1 MATELKLGMSYRFTD
16 LCYDTLYFLGVSS
29 IRSVELD
36 FGIDNVSMLGLP
48 DKNNAY
54 VYVGK
59 CYQTGYF
66 SGLYVN
72 LFKHIKRNDY
82 VGVISHDEDK
92 NKIESCVVPV
102 IDKKDLFIGV

>member
-16 LCYDTLYFLGVSS
+16 LCYDNLYFLSVSS
-29 IRSVELD
+29 IRDVEID
-36 FGIDNVSMLGLP
+36 FGIENISTLGLP

-59 CYQTGYF
+59 CYQGCF

-82 VGVISHDEDK
+82 VGVISSDEDK
-92 NKIESCVVPV
+92 IKVENCVVPV